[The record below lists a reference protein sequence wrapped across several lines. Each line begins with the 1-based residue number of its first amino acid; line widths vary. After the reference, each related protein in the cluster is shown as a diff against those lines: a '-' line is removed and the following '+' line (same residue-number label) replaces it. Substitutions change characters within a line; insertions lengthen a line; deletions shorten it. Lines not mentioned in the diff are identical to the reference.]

1 MGNSISTNPDPNT
14 KSGKSQIN
22 SKVSSSFGNAD
33 PWAIFR
39 NNFRDWAD
47 EEKIPGLRAVH
58 TYQLYTWKQGNSDY
72 GHYSVVIG
80 CNSRSNVGYVTME
93 LYVNVN
99 TQKIVPVTN
108 FITQDRGLQHITH
121 KKWTPCTYQNIF
133 AKVRSKLLG
142 KEISVEWNGEVQTTM
157 KNLMKLTEDLIRNH
171 GKYSTIS
178 NSCQDFVI
186 NFVRKCAQKENH
198 GGTSISHG
206 GEKAAMLGGMGLG
219 SLGGASVGAMVA
231 GPPGAVLGAMTGFE
245 GGMIGGMASFGI
257 SKSLHNN
264 QAHEV
269 ELKNDNQGK

>member
-80 CNSRSNVGYVTME
+80 CNSRSNVG
-93 LYVNVN
+93 
-99 TQKIVPVTN
+99 
-108 FITQDRGLQHITH
+108 GLQHITH